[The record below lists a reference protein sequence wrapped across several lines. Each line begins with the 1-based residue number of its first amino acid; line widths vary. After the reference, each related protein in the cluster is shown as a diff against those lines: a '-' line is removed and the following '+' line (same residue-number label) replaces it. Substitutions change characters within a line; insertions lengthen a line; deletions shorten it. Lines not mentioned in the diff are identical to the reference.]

1 VATAVGAAAAG
12 LRAVIFVATGC
23 RPEKLAMMTRAG
35 AYVCQVP
42 AGYAAAVDLSRAA
55 ARAFGWLDRNTGVNP
70 VTLEAKKTVAF
81 EVWEQ
86 LGRALPDAM
95 VVPVGD
101 GPTLAAL
108 GKGFAELT
116 ACGLTSRLP
125 RLIGVQAE
133 SCQPLVRAWLGRPAA
148 PEQLDPSATVA
159 DGIAV
164 LRPAT
169 GEAVLDDVRR
179 SGGAMVAV
187 PDAAMREAVGLL
199 ATRAGVL
206 AEPAGA
212 ACLAGL
218 RAALDA
224 GLVEPA
230 ETVALLVTG
239 RGTGGAG
246 ATPDPALVSVT
257 EDLAGVERALG
268 AP

>member
-1 VATAVGAAAAG
+1 VS
-12 LRAVIFVATGC
+12 TGC

-35 AYVCQVP
+35 AHVCQVP
-42 AGYAAAVDLSRAA
+42 AGYAAAVDLSRTS

-70 VTLEAKKTVAF
+70 VTVEAKKTVAF

-108 GKGFAELT
+108 GKGFAELA
-116 ACGLTSRLP
+116 ACGLTTRLP

-133 SCQPLVRAWLGRPAA
+133 GCQPLVLEWLGRPAEPA
-148 PEQLDPSATVA
+148 QLDPSATVA

-169 GEAVLDDVRR
+169 GAAVLDYVRR

-187 PDAAMREAVGLL
+187 SDDALREAVGLL
-199 ATRAGVL
+199 TARAGVL

-218 RAALDA
+218 RAALDE

-230 ETVALLVTG
+230 ETVVLLVTG
-239 RGTGGAG
+239 RGAAGAG
-246 ATPDPALVSVT
+246 AAPDPSLVTVA
-257 EDLAGVERALG
+257 EDLADVERAL
-268 AP
+268 AAS